1 MFPRR
6 TSGLLTLARLQW
18 DLLSPIWGSQDITV
32 LRTKF
37 ESPQSWL
44 NYKNSFGTVVDRFR
58 WEGGCIAE
66 HVCHSN
72 ILLPSF
78 PIPYVPVGNSLL
90 TCLLPVG
97 PGRGLPRGLRVLR
110 GMAVWRGQQRGLQ
123 FWMSCRDWNLRS
135 TEKPLHD
142 LVSKWFSMSIT
153 YRLNRENPPRGSQ
166 FK

>member
-1 MFPRR
+1 M
-6 TSGLLTLARLQW
+6 
-18 DLLSPIWGSQDITV
+18 

-66 HVCHSN
+66 HVCLSH
-72 ILLPSF
+72 PF
-78 PIPYVPVGNSLL
+78 PPISPRSIRHVGNPFL
-90 TCLLPVG
+90 TYFFLVG

-135 TEKPLHD
+135 IEKPLHD

-153 YRLNRENPPRGSQ
+153 YRLNRENPYVVVNLNDFSLAIHYEIRPPQLSCSTFGKCNKTAHQ
-166 FK
+166 